1 MEFLLYR
8 IRVDMRVFDCN
19 QDQRS
24 DDLVDYGIEGTH
36 RWHLAGVKCPTCG
49 VTWGTVGVEYP
60 TVDISGE
67 TFANEYKIPSPV
79 SPEELERLRSRIR
92 SRFPE
97 GTPLPP
103 GTDFGQFVGKASGRF
118 PDFAYPSPWTLFIK
132 RDAYAQL
139 SSRNVRMPAAVIPEL
154 RFRSKNQVN
163 VLFELEILPL
173 VSLAPAS
180 FLPGDEPC
188 KSCGRE
194 GRKVEVPIVS
204 RDSVPE
210 EVDVFRPHNFP
221 TYILATERFKQ
232 AVDELGLKGM
242 VFQELALA

>member
-1 MEFLLYR
+1 
-8 IRVDMRVFDCN
+8 
-19 QDQRS
+19 
-24 DDLVDYGIEGTH
+24 
-36 RWHLAGVKCPTCG
+36 
-49 VTWGTVGVEYP
+49 
-60 TVDISGE
+60 
-67 TFANEYKIPSPV
+67 
-79 SPEELERLRSRIR
+79 
-92 SRFPE
+92 
-97 GTPLPP
+97 
-103 GTDFGQFVGKASGRF
+103 
-118 PDFAYPSPWTLFIK
+118 
-132 RDAYAQL
+132 
-139 SSRNVRMPAAVIPEL
+139 MPAAVAPEL
-154 RFRSKNQVN
+154 RFRRKDQVN

-210 EVDVFRPHNFP
+210 EVDLFRPQNFP
-221 TYILATERFKQ
+221 TYILGTERFKQ